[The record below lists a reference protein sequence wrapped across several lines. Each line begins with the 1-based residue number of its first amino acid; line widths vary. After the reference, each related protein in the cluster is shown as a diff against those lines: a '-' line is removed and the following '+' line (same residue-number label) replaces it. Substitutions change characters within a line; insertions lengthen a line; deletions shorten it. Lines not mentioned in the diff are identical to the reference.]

1 MNEKEKSFLNFVKK
15 ECKKYG
21 VTFRLEKKPY
31 LVLHGDSN
39 MEFCGGYF
47 DGEEKVLACAAK
59 RPDYISL
66 LAHEYCHLTQW
77 VENCDAWKKADDNES
92 LNALAAWLNGEN
104 VKNIKYH
111 LGVCRDLELDN
122 EKRTVAII
130 KKFNL
135 DIDIDLYIRRANSY
149 VLFYNHMYYTRKWCT
164 PSNSPY
170 KVEAIYSNMSSKFN
184 MKYKSM
190 SNKVKRIFDKVY
202 L

>member
-1 MNEKEKSFLNFVKK
+1 MNAKEKSFLNFVKK

-31 LVLHGDSN
+31 LILHEDSS

-47 DGEEKVLACAAK
+47 DGEGKVLACATK
-59 RPDYISL
+59 RSDYISL

-77 VENCDAWKKADDNES
+77 VENCDIWKKADDNGS
-92 LNALAAWLNGEN
+92 LNAVAAWLNGEK

-111 LGVCRDLELDN
+111 LGICRDLELDN
-122 EKRTVAII
+122 EKRTVEVI

-135 DIDIDLYIRRANSY
+135 DIDIDLYIKRANSY
-149 VLFYNHMYYTRKWCT
+149 VHFYNHMYYTRKWAT
-164 PSNSPY
+164 PLNSPY
-170 KVEAIYSNMSSKFN
+170 KIEAIYNSMSSKFN

-190 SNKVKRIFDKVY
+190 SNKVKRVFDKVY